1 MEKHNCYR
9 IYMIEDDSGIFDA
22 VKAGGSKWDL
32 QFFGV
37 KNFRNILSEF
47 SEIQPHLV
55 VMDIGLPYFDGYR
68 WCTEIRKISDVPIIF
83 LSSAS
88 DSMNMVMAMNM
99 GGDDFVAKPFDCD
112 VLIAK
117 IQALLRRTYDYTGN
131 MLLLE
136 HQGAYL
142 NMANSTLVYQDTS
155 IPLTKNELRILSA
168 LLESKGEIVSRES
181 LMDTLWASDCY
192 IDGNTLT
199 VNINRLRKKLEAD
212 GLTDFIQTKRGIGYF
227 IGEEDV

>member
-1 MEKHNCYR
+1 MEKRNLYR
-9 IYMIEDDSGIFDA
+9 IYMIEDDTGIFDA
-22 VKAGGSKWDL
+22 VKDSGSKWDL

-55 VMDIGLPYFDGYR
+55 VMDIGLPYFDGYH
-68 WCTEIRKISDVPIIF
+68 WCKEIRKVSDVPIIF

-88 DSMNMVMAMNM
+88 DNMNMVMAMNM

-142 NMANSTLVYQDTS
+142 NSSNGTLVYRDTP

-168 LLESKGEIVSRES
+168 LLMSKGEIVSRER

-192 IDGNTLT
+192 IDDNTLT
-199 VNINRLRKKLEAD
+199 VNINRLRKKLEAS
-212 GLTDFIQTKRGIGYF
+212 GLIDFIQTKRGVGYF
-227 IGEEDV
+227 IEEDDV

>member
-1 MEKHNCYR
+1 MYR

-22 VKAGGSKWDL
+22 VKNRGRKWDL

-37 KNFRNILSEF
+37 ENFRNILSEF
-47 SEIQPHLV
+47 SEIRPHLV

-68 WCTEIRKISDVPIIF
+68 WCTEIRKMSDVPIIF

-88 DSMNMVMAMNM
+88 ESINMVMAMNM

-136 HQGAYL
+136 HRGAYL
-142 NMANSTLVYQDTS
+142 NTANSTMVYRDAT
-155 IPLTKNELRILSA
+155 IELTKNELRILSA

-199 VNINRLRKKLEAD
+199 VNINRLRKKLEAS
-212 GLTDFIQTKRGIGYF
+212 GLTDFIQTKRGVGYF